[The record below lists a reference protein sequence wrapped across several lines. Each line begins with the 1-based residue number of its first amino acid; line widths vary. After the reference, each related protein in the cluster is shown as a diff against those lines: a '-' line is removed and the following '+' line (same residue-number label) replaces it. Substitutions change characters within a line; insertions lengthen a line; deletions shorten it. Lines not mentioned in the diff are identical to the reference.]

1 MTLTPLEHS
10 SITPADVQVKQLICE
25 ALSEL
30 ADSPLDGDDC
40 NLVVD
45 AFVQRGLI

>member
-10 SITPADVQVKQLICE
+10 SSTPADVQVKQLICE

-30 ADSPLDGDDC
+30 ADSPLDGED
-40 NLVVD
+40 LSRVVD
-45 AFVQRGLI
+45 VFVRRDLI